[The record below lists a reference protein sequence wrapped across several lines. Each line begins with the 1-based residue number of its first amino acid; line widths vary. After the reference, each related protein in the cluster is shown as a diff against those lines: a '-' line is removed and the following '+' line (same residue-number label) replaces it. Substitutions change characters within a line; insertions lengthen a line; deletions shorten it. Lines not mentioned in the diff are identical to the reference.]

1 MQFTDNILIS
11 QYSYTYINNSQMYFI
26 NRRNILQLKQPKT
39 YVQHNAFNGV
49 KHLSI
54 SINLAKVQT
63 YSDFSYFE
71 SMKYGVV
78 H

>member
-49 KHLSI
+49 KHLSSR
-54 SINLAKVQT
+54 SILQKSRLIQTFHTSKV
-63 YSDFSYFE
+63 
-71 SMKYGVV
+71 
-78 H
+78 